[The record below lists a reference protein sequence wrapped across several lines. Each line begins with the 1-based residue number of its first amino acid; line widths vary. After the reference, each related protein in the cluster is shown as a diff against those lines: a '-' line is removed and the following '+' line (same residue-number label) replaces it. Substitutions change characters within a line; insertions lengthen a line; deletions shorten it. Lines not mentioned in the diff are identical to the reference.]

1 MPIPDPIAD
10 VGECVPP
17 IFGTTHSLLMK
28 VASQAARDAAAA
40 HIRAGRLTSS
50 PNPDAGTDT
59 TGSAPVV
66 RTDDLLP

>member
-1 MPIPDPIAD
+1 MSLPDPIAD
-10 VGECVPP
+10 VDECFPP
-17 IFGTTHSLLMK
+17 IFGATHSLLMK

-50 PNPDAGTDT
+50 PGAEAGTEAT
-59 TGSAPVV
+59 ECAPVV

>member
-1 MPIPDPIAD
+1 MSIPDPIAD
-10 VGECVPP
+10 VDEGFPP

-50 PNPDAGTDT
+50 PNAEAGTDA

-66 RTDDLLP
+66 LTDDLLP

>member
-1 MPIPDPIAD
+1 MSIPDPIAD
-10 VGECVPP
+10 VDERIPS

-50 PNPDAGTDT
+50 PNADSGTDAA
-59 TGSAPVV
+59 GSASVV